1 MKVVKFKTMQSQETK
16 KWPVAITAGFM
27 LIFIASF
34 MTWGTIRYHYTSQFM
49 ANMEHPGLCNRIL
62 TGDDLS
68 GLKLE
73 RLILDNPEPEQS
85 DLEPCQSFVLSCRRV
100 GSKF

>member
-1 MKVVKFKTMQSQETK
+1 MQSQEMK
-16 KWPVAITAGFM
+16 KWPVAIAAGLM

-34 MTWGTIRYHYTSQFM
+34 MTWGTIRYHYTWQLM

-73 RLILDNPEPEQS
+73 
-85 DLEPCQSFVLSCRRV
+85 
-100 GSKF
+100 

>member
-1 MKVVKFKTMQSQETK
+1 
-16 KWPVAITAGFM
+16 
-27 LIFIASF
+27 
-34 MTWGTIRYHYTSQFM
+34 
-49 ANMEHPGLCNRIL
+49 MEHPGLCNRIL